1 MTKVSVV
8 LKRMTSQAVQ
18 DVVLI
23 GYFSGEWVQG
33 HCHKTLL
40 NFCFDFLEDL
50 WASLEHASS
59 KPVGAVMETWTK
71 QMGFPVLS
79 VSAEQVMNVW
89 L

>member
-23 GYFSGEWVQG
+23 GYFSCEWVQG

-40 NFCFDFLEDL
+40 NFL
-50 WASLEHASS
+50 
-59 KPVGAVMETWTK
+59 P
-71 QMGFPVLS
+71 
-79 VSAEQVMNVW
+79 
-89 L
+89 